1 MNSSSVMSMCN
12 LPPASSSSSPF
23 PLETKAEATISSWCY
38 HLVVQSWEPSDL
50 PFPYHLLPSPQ
61 KDYKYPQVAT
71 SSFFVFIAHTLFIKK
86 TVVWLPSTTQSPL
99 CWKLMDWSKFLH
111 YPPYPTHSFTLL
123 SAPRPPPP
131 PLPPSVHMT
140 WLRTY
145 SWIQNP
151 STLSQS
157 AHGLSLS
164 HGVDTRS
171 TWFRVNLRA
180 FSGATST

>member
-71 SSFFVFIAHTLFIKK
+71 SSFFVFIAHTLFIKE
-86 TVVWLPSTTQSPL
+86 TVVWLPFHNPIPSMLKTDGLIQIPPLPSLPPSLLYPPL
-99 CWKLMDWSKFLH
+99 C
-111 YPPYPTHSFTLL
+111 P
-123 SAPRPPPP
+123 APSPPP
-131 PLPPSVHMT
+131 PPSVHMT
-140 WLRTY
+140 WLKTY